1 MYSISVSDS
10 VNKKIYLT
18 IFWCWTPTLVMSRTQ
33 VTGWRLSCS
42 KTWRTVSGVVEDHLM
57 CVCKDV
63 VMSWNSSN
71 PDDDTIEPV
80 NLSMPWSQ
88 VGMI

>member
-1 MYSISVSDS
+1 
-10 VNKKIYLT
+10 
-18 IFWCWTPTLVMSRTQ
+18 
-33 VTGWRLSCS
+33 
-42 KTWRTVSGVVEDHLM
+42 RTVSGVVEDHLM

-71 PDDDTIEPV
+71 PDDDTSEPV